1 MQESSRGGERAVQE
15 SSREGESE
23 SDCRD
28 SEDRELEERELSRL
42 IKSGG
47 NSAPLWTEEPDLA
60 GMTRA
65 TRAYATCNRVRQQPQ
80 KK

>member
-1 MQESSRGGERAVQE
+1 MQK

-23 SDCRD
+23 SDCHD
-28 SEDRELEERELSRL
+28 SEDCKLEKRELLRL

-65 TRAYATCNRVRQQPQ
+65 TRAYATCNRVQQQPQ

>member
-1 MQESSRGGERAVQE
+1 MGRRRKAVHKSSSKE
-15 SSREGESE
+15 E
-23 SDCRD
+23 SDCCD
-28 SEDRELEERELSRL
+28 SEDRELEGRELPRL

-65 TRAYATCNRVRQQPQ
+65 TRAYATCNRVQQQPQ

>member
-1 MQESSRGGERAVQE
+1 MSELSSEKD
-15 SSREGESE
+15 

-65 TRAYATCNRVRQQPQ
+65 TRAYAIRSQ
-80 KK
+80 K